1 MAARDAVMRGRRRLA
16 ALAAVAVLVTACAA
30 GGGGDGLTVFAA
42 ASLRAVS
49 AELEAAWTETHANVP
64 LTFATEAS
72 NVLAAQIAEGA
83 KADVFLSADELRPR
97 ELADTGHGKDEPV
110 PFAANVLTLVVRPDG
125 PVREPADLADPGV
138 RLVIGGPSTPIG
150 RYTLEALDAL
160 AASMPDPADFAAAIE
175 ANIAS
180 HEDNVRATLAKVEL
194 GEGDA
199 AFVYRTDAL
208 SSDDVLELE
217 LPPAARVGAT
227 YAALRISDDPM
238 AGEFLEWL
246 SGPVGLAILAEAG
259 FEAPT

>member
-1 MAARDAVMRGRRRLA
+1 MLMAA
-16 ALAAVAVLVTACAA
+16 CA
-30 GGGGDGLTVFAA
+30 GSNDGDGLTVLAA

-49 AELEAAWTETHANVP
+49 PELEAAWSESHPDVP
-64 LTFATEAS
+64 LTVATEAS

-83 KADVFLSADELRPR
+83 EADVFLSADELRPR
-97 ELADTGHGKDEPV
+97 ELADAGYGQDEPV
-110 PFAANVLTLVVRPDG
+110 PFAANVLALVVRPDG
-125 PVREPADLADPGV
+125 PVRQPADLADPGV
-138 RLVIGGPSTPIG
+138 RLVVGGLSTPIG
-150 RYTLEALDAL
+150 RYTLDALDAL
-160 AASMPDPADFAAAIE
+160 AASMPDPAAFAAAVE
-175 ANIAS
+175 ANVAS

-199 AFVYRTDAL
+199 AFVYRTDAV

-246 SGPVGLAILAEAG
+246 TAPVGLAILAQAG
-259 FEAPT
+259 FGAPT